1 MTTKLIFTVCLM
13 LDIAL
18 GCAAIP
24 VTTALGIAG
33 AASFVT
39 SMSRAF
45 GVPTTQYGRHRRN
58 YRFGK
63 HGEEEGTFTTRME
76 TVVYVSMCA
85 VSRELL
91 YLFVAVACVVL
102 SIDFLLQSD
111 DMWMIAR
118 IEVRRLSVLGDFRS
132 TVSKL
137 PGWWIPIGSMY
148 GIYTYIWLE
157 FMVNVGKYTIHGS
170 YGTVSRK
177 NKVLEVLPFTWSLTV
192 RTLRFGWLED

>member
-1 MTTKLIFTVCLM
+1 M
-13 LDIAL
+13 LDNARYSNQSGIAV
-18 GCAAIP
+18 CAAIP

-33 AASFVT
+33 AASVVT

-45 GVPTTQYGRHRRN
+45 GVPKYGRH
-58 YRFGK
+58 RFGK

-111 DMWMIAR
+111 DVWMIAR

-137 PGWWIPIGSMY
+137 PG
-148 GIYTYIWLE
+148 
-157 FMVNVGKYTIHGS
+157 
-170 YGTVSRK
+170 
-177 NKVLEVLPFTWSLTV
+177 
-192 RTLRFGWLED
+192 